1 MKAAILTNR
10 ADSFYK
16 PLAEGLSRMFAR
28 VGVESLVLYDGLAS
42 LPKSRTPDDRLTL
55 GWKERVRRAARSL
68 DSRQLYR
75 RLLDQLHTVDIAVII
90 GHVPMAYWE
99 SSFDDK
105 RLRRDAPHLPIVLY
119 DLHYLPTRG
128 FWAKWILECDSAHGT
143 PKGRHWGLDRYDY
156 HLCVT
161 EMSEWP
167 VPSGAEAFSRIGV
180 NMVDPSLVVER
191 NTELVALIDFER
203 PDHLHERAIQ
213 VLACVE
219 AGIPFKVLH
228 GHYRSDAIRAIYR
241 SSSLYFLA
249 SRESFGL
256 PICELQACGA
266 LVLTPYTQ
274 WCPSHYLARPEKGE
288 SGRLPSNFIVYNNDR
303 QQLVNELHRLKRAF
317 DPRAVLASFQREQPH
332 FYYGN
337 VEELARFVDLVR
349 IGTVNPR
356 SHNQYPDLAELVH
369 AIEAVPSSRSDDLP
383 KRLGPVEQSVNS
395 QTRL

>member
-10 ADSFYK
+10 ADSFNK
-16 PLAEGLSRMFAR
+16 PLAEGLSRMFAQ
-28 VGVESLVLYDGLAS
+28 VGVESLVLYDGLRS
-42 LPKSRTPDDRLTL
+42 LPKLQTPDDRVTS
-55 GWKERVRRAARSL
+55 GWKERLWRTAKSWDSL
-68 DSRQLYR
+68 LSYR
-75 RLLDQLHTVDIAVII
+75 RLLDQLRTVDLAVIV
-90 GHVPMAYWE
+90 GNTPEAYYQSW
-99 SSFDDK
+99 FDDR
-105 RLRRDAPHLPIVLY
+105 RLRRDAPRLPIVLY

-128 FWAKWILECDSAHGT
+128 PWAKWLLESDPARDI
-143 PKGRHWGLDRYDY
+143 PKGRHWGPTRYDY

-161 EMSEWP
+161 EISEWP

-180 NMVDPSLVVER
+180 NMVDPSLNIKR
-191 NTELVALIDFER
+191 NTEVVALIDFER

-266 LVLTPYTQ
+266 LVLTPYAR
-274 WCPSHYLARPEKGE
+274 WCPSHYLARPEKE
-288 SGRLPSNFIVYNNDR
+288 DSGRLPSNFVVYSNDQ
-303 QQLVNELHRLKRAF
+303 QQLVNELHRLKRAS

-349 IGTVNPR
+349 IGRVNPR
-356 SHNQYPDLAELVH
+356 SHKQYPDLAELVH
-369 AIEAVPSSRSDDLP
+369 AIETVPASRSDDLP
-383 KRLGPVEQSVNS
+383 KRLRLVEQF
-395 QTRL
+395 RK